1 MEDEIVKITQGKL
14 NKKKVMLYFEEK
26 ISVNNFHLSDAEDST
41 SGPLNR
47 GVYRIF
53 TFLEKTIKGIP
64 HVSNRIYADLILKYM
79 IT

>member
-1 MEDEIVKITQGKL
+1 MKIVKITQGKL
-14 NKKKVMLYFEEK
+14 NKKKVMLYFAEK

-41 SGPLNR
+41 PGPLNR
-47 GVYRIF
+47 GVYSIF

-64 HVSNRIYADLILKYM
+64 YVSHRIYADLILKYM